1 MKDIEDILQKLER
14 LAARAMERNP
24 HSAGVVS
31 AFRPLIMARARLVDS
46 LDLSDGGEFTLDENL
61 FRQGIPVARQN
72 AWFREDD
79 PFAPVALSLIPPLKT
94 GFPDLNSTWERFT
107 GLIDDKKIFLPDFFR
122 SYPAGGD
129 DLLASWAQLLEA
141 DVRIPAFLASSVAR
155 VILERRAL
163 DWAGLMQDFEW
174 EKGYCPLCGSPPNIS
189 KHLEGTGQ
197 RWLHCPRCN
206 HEWRFRR
213 VVCPC
218 CENDDQKT
226 MSYFTIDEKEQ
237 ESAFGCEM
245 CKSYLVTV
253 LKVSGSA
260 EFDPDIAALSL
271 SHIDIIM
278 QEKGYLP
285 MVQPEWST
293 FA

>member
-1 MKDIEDILQKLER
+1 MWVVGCAVEAELED
-14 LAARAMERNP
+14 AHAREAEVVPEPP
-24 HSAGVVS
+24 HPLGYEAQVLGDDGELG
-31 AFRPLIMARARLVDS
+31 AEGRP
-46 LDLSDGGEFTLDENL
+46 DGGE
-61 FRQGIPVARQN
+61 
-72 AWFREDD
+72 
-79 PFAPVALSLIPPLKT
+79 
-94 GFPDLNSTWERFT
+94 
-107 GLIDDKKIFLPDFFR
+107 
-122 SYPAGGD
+122 

-141 DVRIPAFLASSVAR
+141 DVRIPAFLARSVAR

-163 DWAGLMQDFEW
+163 DWAGLVQDFEW

-197 RWLHCPRCN
+197 RWRHCPECN

-253 LKVSGSA
+253 LKVSGTA

-278 QEKGYLP
+278 QEKDNQAIEGSFSIDNHVSIEELFKEY
-285 MVQPEWST
+285 ED
-293 FA
+293 